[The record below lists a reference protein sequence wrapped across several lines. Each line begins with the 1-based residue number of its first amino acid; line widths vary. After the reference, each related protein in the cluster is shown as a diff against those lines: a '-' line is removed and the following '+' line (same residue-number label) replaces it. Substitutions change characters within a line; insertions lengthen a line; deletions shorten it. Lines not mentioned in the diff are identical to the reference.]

1 MYFFEQNKPGEH
13 GVWMSLLNLSTELL
27 DILAGPMVSIPLRR
41 LLLQWQ
47 RAAEFSC
54 DRAALLVA
62 QDYKVR
68 DTGTSNVMFNNN
80 QRLHYNSIVCIYVV
94 KPKPHNVYSY
104 MYIIFCANI

>member
-1 MYFFEQNKPGEH
+1 MYYSMTIYLYVCMYFCKQNEPGEH

-62 QDYKVR
+62 QDYKV
-68 DTGTSNVMFNNN
+68 
-80 QRLHYNSIVCIYVV
+80 
-94 KPKPHNVYSY
+94 
-104 MYIIFCANI
+104 

>member
-1 MYFFEQNKPGEH
+1 MHTYLHTFKCTDILQGLCVIMYYSMTIYLYVCMYFCKQNEPGEH

-62 QDYKVR
+62 QDYKV
-68 DTGTSNVMFNNN
+68 
-80 QRLHYNSIVCIYVV
+80 
-94 KPKPHNVYSY
+94 
-104 MYIIFCANI
+104 

>member
-1 MYFFEQNKPGEH
+1 MLFVSYTYITLHRYFTGCVCMYYSMTIYLYVCIYLREQNEPGEH

-62 QDYKVR
+62 QDYKV
-68 DTGTSNVMFNNN
+68 
-80 QRLHYNSIVCIYVV
+80 
-94 KPKPHNVYSY
+94 
-104 MYIIFCANI
+104 